1 MAIVS
6 PSGWS
11 SSTSTWFSLVD
22 DGQRRFLSLGAL
34 LDEGNDD
41 CSLSVLST
49 KRRFLSLSVA
59 SSRKEDG
66 ELSIGGY
73 LSLLVAL

>member
-6 PSGWS
+6 TSGWS
-11 SSTSTWFSLVD
+11 SSTSTWFSLFD

-34 LDEGNDD
+34 LDEGNGD
-41 CSLSVLST
+41 CSLSVLSM
-49 KRRFLSLSVA
+49 KRRFLSFPVA

-73 LSLLVAL
+73 LSPLVAL